1 MKEAAE
7 GRSFPYLGND
17 GLVKP
22 MSAVQADRNLVPLHN
37 DITAAVVN
45 LGSGPVLPWGDGTP
59 KEMKIESAS
68 LMITRVGRRW
78 PLIRSQTREASSSQE
93 QKL

>member
-1 MKEAAE
+1 
-7 GRSFPYLGND
+7 
-17 GLVKP
+17 

-68 LMITRVGRRW
+68 LMITRVGRY
-78 PLIRSQTREASSSQE
+78 PILKEAK
-93 QKL
+93 KLSDSGLSTHD